1 MAKNKIDIHNIDL
14 LALATVIAK
23 KYVYGFKEGFKEGGG
38 MTDDSETGWKPSK
51 KTEKEFHKRMSKNY
65 ESLEDVASGNFTWER
80 RRSKYWKPN
89 QKTLV
94 DTGLLR
100 HSIKATTITKD
111 DVVIRV
117 VGEAEKYA
125 AIHNYGLNGK
135 CYGHPFKMPRREFIG
150 KSERINHR
158 VLRWMK
164 SEIKRQILNKR

>member
-14 LALATVIAK
+14 LSLATMIAK

-38 MTDDSETGWKPSK
+38 MTDDSEMGWKPSK
-51 KTEKEFHKRMSKNY
+51 KTYKNPA
-65 ESLEDVASGNFTWER
+65 L
-80 RRSKYWKPN
+80 
-89 QKTLV
+89 KTLV

-100 HSIKATTITKD
+100 KSIKAVSVTKD
-111 DVVIRV
+111 EVVIKV
-117 VGEAEKYA
+117 VGKAAEYGGK
-125 AIHNYGLNGK
+125 HNFGK
-135 CYGHPFKMPRREFIG
+135 EGMPMREFIG